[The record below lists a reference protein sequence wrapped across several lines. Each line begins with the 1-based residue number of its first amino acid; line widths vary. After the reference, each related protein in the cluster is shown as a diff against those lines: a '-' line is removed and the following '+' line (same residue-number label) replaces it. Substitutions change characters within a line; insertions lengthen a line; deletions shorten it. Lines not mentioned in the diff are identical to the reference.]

1 MTRKLGQRM
10 QITTPTGEVI
20 WLEVVRS
27 TPTQLGIGVTA
38 AAGVKVRREELL
50 PEGERFAAT
59 QQK

>member
-1 MTRKLGQRM
+1 M